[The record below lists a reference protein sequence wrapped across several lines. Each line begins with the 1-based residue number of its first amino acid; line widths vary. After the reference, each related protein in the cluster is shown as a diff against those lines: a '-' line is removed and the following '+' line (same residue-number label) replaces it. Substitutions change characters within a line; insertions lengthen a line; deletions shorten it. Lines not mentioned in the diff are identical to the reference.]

1 MKYFQDL
8 QKIKSL
14 LNNFNDLKIL
24 LTLTLDFAT
33 LVALK
38 SPLHG
43 IMKEVVEAIT

>member
-1 MKYFQDL
+1 MD
-8 QKIKSL
+8 KIERASINSKGNLTSV
-14 LNNFNDLKIL
+14 LNFD
-24 LTLTLDFAT
+24 T